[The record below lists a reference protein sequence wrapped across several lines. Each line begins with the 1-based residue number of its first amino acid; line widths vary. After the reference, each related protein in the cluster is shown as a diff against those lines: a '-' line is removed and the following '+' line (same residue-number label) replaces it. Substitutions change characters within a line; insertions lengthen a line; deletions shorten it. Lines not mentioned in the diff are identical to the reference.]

1 MPNTYITYCGINWR
15 DESME
20 RVDVVNSM
28 YLKNE
33 KGKPRK
39 KDSPL
44 LKNDI
49 TKILRP
55 QRPVIAGITT
65 SCLMFEG

>member
-1 MPNTYITYCGINWR
+1 
-15 DESME
+15 ME